1 MTGYVTT
8 CDGAVYALPV
18 LLAWELR
25 YTGGEPCDSFG
36 VKCPYEAAMAKVLRC
51 ANRFRAAEDDGQ
63 TAFFGVI
70 DEVEAVCDDKGLHLE
85 IAGRGM
91 AALLM
96 DNEAEAVTYQRAST
110 AEILRRH
117 VTPYG
122 ITCAGYD
129 EDEVEVT
136 VFDADGRKVADEEK
150 VAFWD
155 FTCQGYE
162 YIFRSGKPYMWFGRD
177 DYHSGERGKQAWGR
191 LYLEFWKRAK

>member
-8 CDGAVYALPV
+8 CDGTVYKLPV

-36 VKCPYEAAMAKVLRC
+36 VKCPYEAAMAEVLRS
-51 ANRFRAAEDDGQ
+51 ANRFRALEDDGQ
-63 TAFFGVI
+63 TAFYGVI

-122 ITCAGYD
+122 IACGAYD
-129 EDEVEVT
+129 EV
-136 VFDADGRKVADEEK
+136 
-150 VAFWD
+150 
-155 FTCQGYE
+155 
-162 YIFRSGKPYMWFGRD
+162 
-177 DYHSGERGKQAWGR
+177 
-191 LYLEFWKRAK
+191 